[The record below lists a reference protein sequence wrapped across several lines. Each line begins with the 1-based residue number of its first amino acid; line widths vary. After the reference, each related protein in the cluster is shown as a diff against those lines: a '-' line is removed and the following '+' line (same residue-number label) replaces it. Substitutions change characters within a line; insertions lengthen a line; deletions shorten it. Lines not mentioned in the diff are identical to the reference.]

1 MMLEE
6 TGKPNQLFDLAKT
19 FQTTRRGRG
28 RNRRNMRKPDLL
40 NFVGSLLGPL
50 EATLRFL
57 GRVCSNH

>member
-40 NFVGSLLGPL
+40 NFVGSLLGL
-50 EATLRFL
+50 
-57 GRVCSNH
+57 